1 MVSENSIRPK
11 RWSAK
16 KKFEVVLRLFH
27 GELIDEV
34 SREVGVEPW
43 KLEEWKQKALDGI
56 ESGLKERTND
66 PLSLELSRAKQR
78 IGELSMET
86 ELLKE
91 KSRKQ
96 GPLVLR
102 RFGK

>member
-1 MVSENSIRPK
+1 MESENSIRPK

-16 KKFEVVLRLFH
+16 KKFEIVLRLFR

-43 KLEEWKQKALDGI
+43 KLEEWKQKALSGM
-56 ESGLKERTND
+56 EVGLKEHTND
-66 PLSLELSRAKQR
+66 PLSLELNRAKRR
-78 IGELSMET
+78 IGELSMEA
-86 ELLKE
+86 ELLRE